1 MSAMG
6 ALEEP
11 TKTLYET
18 DFAAWAFEQ
27 AAAVQRKDWAAIDVP
42 NLVEELES
50 MGKQQRA
57 ELRNRLIVLLM
68 HLAKWQYQPAQRAV
82 HGGSWQSSIAEQRG
96 RIEYHINDSPSL
108 RPYVPEAMQLA
119 WKVARVK
126 AARETRVDHASFPQ
140 ACPYTFEQAM
150 SESWLPD

>member
-1 MSAMG
+1 MG
-6 ALEEP
+6 ALKEP
-11 TKTLYET
+11 TKSLYEA

-27 AAAVQRKDWAAIDVP
+27 AAAVQRKDWAALDVP

-68 HLAKWQYQPAQRAV
+68 HLAKWQHQPGGRAL
-82 HGGSWQSSIAEQRG
+82 HGGSWQSSIDEQRVQ
-96 RIEYHINDSPSL
+96 IEDHLGDNPSL
-108 RPYVPEAMQLA
+108 KPYVPEAMQRA
-119 WKVARVK
+119 WKLARIQ
-126 AARETRVDHASFPQ
+126 AARETGMDIATFAL

-150 SESWLPD
+150 NEGWLPA

>member
-1 MSAMG
+1 MG
-6 ALEEP
+6 ALKEP
-11 TKTLYET
+11 TKSLYEA
-18 DFAAWAFEQ
+18 DFAAWALEQ

-57 ELRNRLIVLLM
+57 QLRNRLIVLLM
-68 HLAKWQYQPAQRAV
+68 HLAKWQYQSGQRAR

-96 RIEYHINDSPSL
+96 EIEIHLGDSPSL
-108 RPYVPEAMQLA
+108 KPYVPQAMQLA
-119 WKVARVK
+119 WKVARIK
-126 AARETRVDHASFPQ
+126 AARETRLDMQTFPP

>member
-1 MSAMG
+1 MG
-6 ALEEP
+6 ALKEP
-11 TKTLYET
+11 TRSLYET
-18 DFAAWAFEQ
+18 DFAAWAFKQ
-27 AAAVQRKDWAAIDVP
+27 AAAVQRGDWPALDVP

-68 HLAKWQYQPAQRAV
+68 HLAKWQYQPGQRDT

-96 RIEYHINDSPSL
+96 RIEYHLNDSPSL
-108 RPYVPEAMQLA
+108 KPYVPQAMQLA
-119 WKVARVK
+119 WKVARIK
-126 AARETRVDHASFPQ
+126 AARETGLDVQTFPQ